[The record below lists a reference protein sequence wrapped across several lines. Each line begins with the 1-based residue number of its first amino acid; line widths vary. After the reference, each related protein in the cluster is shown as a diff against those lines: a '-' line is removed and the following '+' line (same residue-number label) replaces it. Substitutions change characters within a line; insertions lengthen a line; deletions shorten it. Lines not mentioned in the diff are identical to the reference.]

1 MTPTRRHALNA
12 VLASALA
19 PLVLAA
25 APGLAFAGE
34 HGGGGEQKK
43 KGGGES
49 YLQFPALT
57 ATIVRATGHRGVL
70 SVESGLDVPDA
81 KLRDVA
87 MASQPR
93 LRDAYIRFLQIYAA
107 GLGGGALPNTEVIS
121 AALQRSTDQVLGRP
135 GARLLLGA
143 VIVN

>member
-1 MTPTRRHALNA
+1 MTPTRRTALA
-12 VLASALA
+12 AALA

-25 APGLAFAGE
+25 ASGLAFAGE
-34 HGGGGEQKK
+34 HGGGEPKK
-43 KGGGES
+43 KGGGET

-81 KLRDVA
+81 KLREIA
-87 MASQPR
+87 TASQPR

-121 AALQRSTDQVLGRP
+121 AALQRNTDQVLGRP
-135 GARLLLGA
+135 GARLLLGT